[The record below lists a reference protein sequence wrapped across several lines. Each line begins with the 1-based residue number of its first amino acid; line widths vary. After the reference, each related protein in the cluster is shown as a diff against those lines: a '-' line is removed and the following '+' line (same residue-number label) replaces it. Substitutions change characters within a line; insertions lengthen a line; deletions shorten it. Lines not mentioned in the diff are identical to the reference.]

1 MIDHKRLPQWL
12 RFGRAA
18 LAAGLALTAAVV
30 PFTATAATSVTLM
43 AEAADTLPG
52 FHLADLSRYLAQH
65 MATARLAEWRFE
77 PAVGKGS
84 SPDRVEWTFK
94 LNPYAG
100 GEVRR
105 FMRPHMAERIFGV
118 HRPIT
123 IGVRLY
129 LNGKYETLVEEQV
142 VIQGGPN
149 DPDLAEAVASLTQDF
164 LGPAG
169 AYRTIDTGQRP
180 RLRAAIAPS
189 TCADERRVAVAASAE

>member
-1 MIDHKRLPQWL
+1 
-12 RFGRAA
+12 
-18 LAAGLALTAAVV
+18 
-30 PFTATAATSVTLM
+30 M

-180 RLRAAIAPS
+180 AYAP
-189 TCADERRVAVAASAE
+189 R